1 VQASTSKCKNTIEQ
15 QFDTFIDQY
24 GAKNK
29 EMETTGMTT
38 KVHSQYANI
47 MQKTNSD
54 RFTSMK
60 KQAGAAPSKMT
71 INKFSSSGIGNF

>member
-1 VQASTSKCKNTIEQ
+1 
-15 QFDTFIDQY
+15 
-24 GAKNK
+24 
-29 EMETTGMTT
+29 MTY
-38 KVHSQYANI
+38 KAPNEYANI

-60 KQAGAAPSKMT
+60 KSGPAPKM